1 VLAFPHAL
9 EETRKAAMKRTLIV
23 ATTLAV
29 AGLVLGSVAI
39 FGVRTSANPTAANP
53 TAADRTA
60 SANPTPTA
68 EIVPVWTEAKWPF
81 PMDQWGLGKAFV
93 CLAADCGGQVD
104 LYVRPKIGFCNCATG
119 VSDETELE
127 RVADTELLRA
137 KTKSVGAGR
146 PIKVGWMR
154 GLSRSYLATDGE
166 TGERL
171 VSVAYNDECDVVVA
185 VARFANGDPAALEP
199 AILAFLNTNPMVLWA
214 KKELGLEFIRR
225 EW

>member
-1 VLAFPHAL
+1 
-9 EETRKAAMKRTLIV
+9 MKRLLVV
-23 ATTLAV
+23 ATTISV
-29 AGLVLGSVAI
+29 AGLVLGSAAF
-39 FGVRTSANPTAANP
+39 FGVRTSTNPT
-53 TAADRTA
+53 TAHQSA
-60 SANPTPTA
+60 SANPTFTA
-68 EIVPVWTEAKWPF
+68 AIAPVWTEAKWRF
-81 PMDQWGLGKAFV
+81 PMDQWGLGKAFI
-93 CLAADCGGQVD
+93 CSAADCGGQVE

-137 KTKSVGAGR
+137 KTRALGPGR

-154 GLSRSYLATDGE
+154 GLARSYAASDGE
-166 TGERL
+166 TTERL

-185 VARFANGDPAALEP
+185 VAQFANGDPALLEP

>member
-1 VLAFPHAL
+1 
-9 EETRKAAMKRTLIV
+9 MKRTLVV
-23 ATTLAV
+23 ATTIAA
-29 AGLVLGSVAI
+29 AGLVLGSAAI
-39 FGVRTSANPTAANP
+39 FGVRISANPSASANPTAANP
-53 TAADRTA
+53 TLIA
-60 SANPTPTA
+60 SIA
-68 EIVPVWTEAKWPF
+68 PVWTEAKWRF

-93 CLAADCGGQVD
+93 CAAADCGGQVQ

-137 KTKSVGAGR
+137 KTRALGPGR

-154 GLSRSYLATDGE
+154 GLSRSYAASDGE
-166 TGERL
+166 TSERL
-171 VSVAYNDECDVVVA
+171 VSIAYNDECDVVVA
-185 VARFANGDPAALEP
+185 IAQFANGDPALLEP

>member
-1 VLAFPHAL
+1 
-9 EETRKAAMKRTLIV
+9 MKRALVV
-23 ATTLAV
+23 ATSIAA
-29 AGLVLGSVAI
+29 AGLVLGSAAF
-39 FGVRTSANPTAANP
+39 FGVRISANPTAANP
-53 TAADRTA
+53 TT
-60 SANPTPTA
+60 SANPTAPA
-68 EIVPVWTEAKWPF
+68 AIAPVWTEAKWRF

-93 CLAADCGGQVD
+93 CAAADCGGQVQ

-137 KTKSVGAGR
+137 KTRALGPGR

-154 GLSRSYLATDGE
+154 GLSRSYAASDGE
-166 TGERL
+166 TAERL

-185 VARFANGDPAALEP
+185 VAQFANGDPALLEP
-199 AILAFLNTNPMVLWA
+199 AILAFLNSNPMVLWA

>member
-1 VLAFPHAL
+1 
-9 EETRKAAMKRTLIV
+9 MKRTLVV

-29 AGLVLGSVAI
+29 AGLVLGSAAI

-53 TAADRTA
+53 TT
-60 SANPTPTA
+60 SAHPTLMA
-68 EIVPVWTEAKWPF
+68 NIAQVRTEAKWPF
-81 PMDQWGLGKAFV
+81 PMAHWALATAFA
-93 CLAADCGGQVD
+93 CSAADCGGQVD

-137 KTKSVGAGR
+137 KTKSVGPGR

-154 GLSRSYLATDGE
+154 GLSRSYSATDGE

-185 VARFANGDPAALEP
+185 VARFANGDPAMLEP

>member
-1 VLAFPHAL
+1 VGSVLAFPHAL
-9 EETRKAAMKRTLIV
+9 EETRKAAMKPTLIV
-23 ATTLAV
+23 AITIA
-29 AGLVLGSVAI
+29 AGLLLGSAAI
-39 FGVRTSANPTAANP
+39 FGVHTSANPTAA
-53 TAADRTA
+53 AAIA
-60 SANPTPTA
+60 
-68 EIVPVWTEAKWPF
+68 PVWTEAKWRF
-81 PMDQWGLGKAFV
+81 PIDQWGLGKAFV
-93 CLAADCGGQVD
+93 CAAADCGGEVQ

-137 KTKSVGAGR
+137 KTRALGPGR

-154 GLSRSYLATDGE
+154 GLSRSYAASDGKAA
-166 TGERL
+166 ERL

-185 VARFANGDPAALEP
+185 VAQFANGDPALLEP

>member
-1 VLAFPHAL
+1 VGSVLAFAHAL
-9 EETRKAAMKRTLIV
+9 EETRKAAMKRMLVV
-23 ATTLAV
+23 ATTIAA
-29 AGLVLGSVAI
+29 AGLVLGSAAI

-53 TAADRTA
+53 
-60 SANPTPTA
+60 PLTA
-68 EIVPVWTEAKWPF
+68 EIAPVWTEAKWPF

-93 CLAADCGGQVD
+93 CSAADCGGQID

-137 KTKSVGAGR
+137 NSKSVGPGR

-154 GLSRSYLATDGE
+154 GLSRSYAASDGE

-185 VARFANGDPAALEP
+185 VARFANGDPAVLEP

>member
-1 VLAFPHAL
+1 
-9 EETRKAAMKRTLIV
+9 MKRTLVV
-23 ATTLAV
+23 ATTIAA
-29 AGLVLGSVAI
+29 AGLVLGSAAI
-39 FGVRTSANPTAANP
+39 LGVRTSTNPTAANP
-53 TAADRTA
+53 TT
-60 SANPTPTA
+60 SANPAAPA
-68 EIVPVWTEAKWPF
+68 AIAPVWTEAKWRF

-93 CLAADCGGQVD
+93 CAAADCGGQVQ

-137 KTKSVGAGR
+137 KTRALGPGR

-154 GLSRSYLATDGE
+154 GLSRSYAASDGE
-166 TGERL
+166 TAERL

-185 VARFANGDPAALEP
+185 VAQFADGDPALLEP
-199 AILAFLNTNPMVLWA
+199 AILAFLNTDLMVLWA

>member
-1 VLAFPHAL
+1 VGSVLAFAHAL
-9 EETRKAAMKRTLIV
+9 EETRKAAMKRMLVV
-23 ATTLAV
+23 ATTIAA
-29 AGLVLGSVAI
+29 AGLVLGSAAL
-39 FGVRTSANPTAANP
+39 FGVRTSINPTAANP
-53 TAADRTA
+53 TAPAA
-60 SANPTPTA
+60 IA
-68 EIVPVWTEAKWPF
+68 PVWTEAKWRF
-81 PMDQWGLGKAFV
+81 PMDQWGLGKAFD
-93 CLAADCGGQVD
+93 CAAADCGGQVQ

-137 KTKSVGAGR
+137 KSRALGPGR

-154 GLSRSYLATDGE
+154 GLSRSYAASDGE
-166 TGERL
+166 TTERL

-185 VARFANGDPAALEP
+185 VAQFAHGDPALIEP
-199 AILAFLNTNPMVLWA
+199 AILAFLNSNPMVLWA

>member
-1 VLAFPHAL
+1 MWRWLAILVA
-9 EETRKAAMKRTLIV
+9 V
-23 ATTLAV
+23 ATLSALSGVGAYQLVRPAMERSSAPSDVKWQEIAWSFPRDGWPAGRAFRCASCGEGGTAV
-29 AGLVLGSVAI
+29 
-39 FGVRTSANPTAANP
+39 
-53 TAADRTA
+53 
-60 SANPTPTA
+60 
-68 EIVPVWTEAKWPF
+68 E
-81 PMDQWGLGKAFV
+81 
-93 CLAADCGGQVD
+93 

-137 KTKSVGAGR
+137 KTKSVGPGH
-146 PIKVGWMR
+146 PIKIGWMR
-154 GLSRSYLATDGE
+154 GLSRSYAATDGE
-166 TGERL
+166 IVERL

-185 VARFANGDPAALEP
+185 VARFANGDPAMLEP

>member
-1 VLAFPHAL
+1 MLAFAGVR
-9 EETRKAAMKRTLIV
+9 EETAEPAMKRTLVV
-23 ATTLAV
+23 ASAIAI
-29 AGLVLGSVAI
+29 AGLVLGSAAVL
-39 FGVRTSANPTAANP
+39 GVLAPAN
-53 TAADRTA
+53 RTA
-60 SANPTPTA
+60 INTTA
-68 EIVPVWTEAKWPF
+68 IDPVWTEAKWPF

-93 CLAADCGGQVD
+93 CPAADCGGQVD

-119 VSDETELE
+119 VSDDAELE

-137 KTKSVGAGR
+137 KTRALGPGR

-154 GLSRSYLATDGE
+154 GLTRSYSASDGE

-171 VSVAYNDECDVVVA
+171 VSIAYNDECDVVVA
-185 VARFANGDPAALEP
+185 VARFAHGDPTALEP
-199 AILAFLNTNPMVLWA
+199 AILAFLKTNTMVLWA

>member
-1 VLAFPHAL
+1 VGSVLAFPHAL

-23 ATTLAV
+23 ATILAV

-39 FGVRTSANPTAANP
+39 FGVRTSADPT
-53 TAADRTA
+53 TTA
-60 SANPTPTA
+60 SANA
-68 EIVPVWTEAKWPF
+68 AASEIAPVWTEAKWRF
-81 PMDQWGLGKAFV
+81 PMDQWGVGKAFV
-93 CLAADCGGQVD
+93 CAAADCGGQVQ

-137 KTKSVGAGR
+137 KTRALGPGR

-154 GLSRSYLATDGE
+154 GLSRSYAASDGE
-166 TGERL
+166 TAERL

-185 VARFANGDPAALEP
+185 VAQFANGDPALLEP

>member
-1 VLAFPHAL
+1 
-9 EETRKAAMKRTLIV
+9 MKRTLVV
-23 ATTLAV
+23 ATTIAA
-29 AGLVLGSVAI
+29 AGLVLGSAAI
-39 FGVRTSANPTAANP
+39 FSVRKSVNPSASVNSSTSVNPG
-53 TAADRTA
+53 A
-60 SANPTPTA
+60 SANPTLTA
-68 EIVPVWTEAKWPF
+68 AIAPVWTEAKWPF

-93 CLAADCGGQVD
+93 CAAADCGGQVD

-137 KTKSVGAGR
+137 KTKSVGPGR

-154 GLSRSYLATDGE
+154 GLSRSYAASDGE

-185 VARFANGDPAALEP
+185 VARFANGDPAMLEP